1 MVHYGNS
8 FALSQ
13 RDKIVH
19 SVVTNDKASINYQS
33 GNNFTAAFY
42 DCGENIIYAAVPQTV
57 MGLGVILPYFSVVY
71 QGWIGGIVSVNDSR
85 QSRFDNIKSAAY
97 YLLVAFL
104 QFIAF
109 SISIGAGIKCGIDLY
124 KHNSKISWKI
134 WNYRIPKASLQ
145 DIGYVYLATIPMFFV
160 ASCFEFLSTWNIWK

>member
-1 MVHYGNS
+1 MSHYGNS

-13 RDKIVH
+13 RDKIIQFIVK
-19 SVVTNDKASINYQS
+19 NDKAALNYQS
-33 GNNFTAAFY
+33 GNKFTGALY
-42 DCGENIIYAAVPQTV
+42 DCGENLFYAAVPQTV
-57 MGLGVILPYFSVVY
+57 MGLGIVFPYFSVAY

-97 YLLVAFL
+97 YLIVAFL

-124 KHNSKISWKI
+124 KYNSKVSWKI
-134 WNYRIPKASLQ
+134 WTYRIPKASLQ
-145 DIGYVYLATIPMFFV
+145 DVGLVYMATIPLFFV
-160 ASCFEFLSTWNIWK
+160 ASCFEFLSSWNIF